1 MGSSGE
7 LAEVSVTH
15 ASWNGSGS
23 GQQPSPAP
31 KLATI
36 REIITR
42 HVHYNTLLR
51 QKDNVGSAFVV
62 CEFRV
67 AGPSS
72 QIVWRRKILPG
83 PLFGAFACGFAFCVG
98 GCRGNLLVRLLQPPH
113 HDSLAG
119 TVTHFGGTTCVFKSV
134 RGV

>member
-23 GQQPSPAP
+23 GQQPSPAH

-51 QKDNVGSAFVV
+51 RKDNVGSAFVV
-62 CEFRV
+62 CELFELRV
-67 AGPSS
+67 RQVKSCGGAKFCQGRSSELLCAG
-72 QIVWRRKILPG
+72 L
-83 PLFGAFACGFAFCVG
+83 
-98 GCRGNLLVRLLQPPH
+98 
-113 HDSLAG
+113 
-119 TVTHFGGTTCVFKSV
+119 HFV
-134 RGV
+134 